1 MNDSNKLTAE
11 VLYDD
16 SFYIG
21 QSDRSYLSADSV
33 LPLVLSIVPAKSAID
48 VGCGVGTWASKL
60 LEYGVPDVLGIDGD
74 YVNRELLRIPQDRFQ
89 AWDLSKPVAMNR
101 RFDLAVC
108 LEVAEHLPPSRAE
121 SLVEDLIK
129 LAPVIL
135 FSAAIPGQGG
145 LNHINERYLTYWASL
160 FAAKDFVLLD
170 TIRPALWKDK
180 RCDWWYRQNAV
191 LFVHKDDPLSRLQA
205 PFVLDH
211 IHPDLYET
219 KCETC
224 EAAGKPT
231 LGYLLSSIPGSFI
244 RSVRTRWTRLVTPT
258 S

>member
-1 MNDSNKLTAE
+1 MSDSNKPSAD
-11 VLYDD
+11 VIYDD
-16 SFYIG
+16 SFYVG
-21 QSDRSYLSADSV
+21 QSNRSYLSADCV
-33 LPLVLSIVPAKSAID
+33 VPLVLSIVPAKSAID

-89 AWDLSKPVAMNR
+89 ACDLAKPITLNR

-121 SLVEDLIK
+121 SLVDDLVK
-129 LAPVIL
+129 LAPAIL

-145 LNHINERYLTYWASL
+145 LNHINERYLTYWADL
-160 FAAKDFVLLD
+160 FAVKDFVLLD
-170 TIRPALWKDK
+170 TIRPALWDDK

-191 LFVHKDDPLSRLQA
+191 LFVHKDDSLASLRA
-205 PFVLDH
+205 GTVLDY
-211 IHPDLYET
+211 IHPELYET

-224 EAAGKPT
+224 EAVDKPT
-231 LGYLLSSIPGSFI
+231 LGYLLSSIPGSLM
-244 RSVRTRWTRLVTPT
+244 RSVRTRWMRLVAP
-258 S
+258 